1 MAGKIE
7 EAKTILN
14 ELKTRPTRHHPLA
27 LMPIAETCSILGE
40 KDEAFDFLETA
51 YQERVS
57 LLIFLGIR
65 PTFDN
70 IRSDPRYAD
79 LVRRMGL
86 PQMPLPTS
94 PF

>member
-57 LLIFLGIR
+57 LLMTIGVR
-65 PTFDN
+65 PALNN
-70 IRSDPRYAD
+70 IRSAPRFAE
-79 LVRRMGL
+79 LLRRMGL
-86 PQMPLPTS
+86 PQGPLPKPS
-94 PF
+94 